1 MSTVSLCGRVL
12 ITATFSTAT
21 RSDEVNARP
30 SSSSYPAITGV
41 ASVSVCAARFDQV
54 RINAAGTPAIS
65 ACPSLLRRPG
75 DAEGARELVP
85 QGGLVERAGGLL
97 VRVDLVPVQ
106 RPPTAVGAAHL
117 VQHERVGVQLRVA
130 GARGAVVEHCC
141 REPVTADLG
150 VPVAAGT

>member
-65 ACPSLLRRPG
+65 ACPSLLTGVQETPR
-75 DAEGARELVP
+75 
-85 QGGLVERAGGLL
+85 
-97 VRVDLVPVQ
+97 VRVSSL
-106 RPPTAVGAAHL
+106 RSAAW
-117 VQHERVGVQLRVA
+117 
-130 GARGAVVEHCC
+130 
-141 REPVTADLG
+141 
-150 VPVAAGT
+150 